1 MVALSTTSLTLAP
14 LSVTKAH
21 LSGRITPKS
30 TDELVGIGKL
40 FSQFL
45 AGQNQTLS
53 VQGVSVQP
61 SGTVAVG
68 WLSNVF
74 KTLTLQVILP
84 GQIYQ
89 VRFISCRKYIA
100 FTEIFLLEDRQL
112 YNAN

>member
-21 LSGRITPKS
+21 LSGLITPKS
-30 TDELVGIGKL
+30 EGELVAIGKL

-53 VQGVSVQP
+53 VQGVFVQP
-61 SGTVAVG
+61 SGRAAVG
-68 WLSNVF
+68 WLSSAF

-84 GQIYQ
+84 GQVYQ
-89 VRFISCRKYIA
+89 VRFLSYQKSILI
-100 FTEIFLLEDRQL
+100 IDLLLRL
-112 YNAN
+112 STLS

>member
-1 MVALSTTSLTLAP
+1 MVALSTTSLTLTP

-30 TDELVGIGKL
+30 GDELVGIGKL

-53 VQGVSVQP
+53 VRGVSVQP
-61 SGTVAVG
+61 SGTVPVG
-68 WLSNVF
+68 WLSSAF

-84 GQIYQ
+84 GRIYQ
-89 VRFISCRKYIA
+89 VRFIFMPKISH
-100 FTEIFLLEDRQL
+100 FH
-112 YNAN
+112 

>member
-1 MVALSTTSLTLAP
+1 MVALSTTSLALAP
-14 LSVTKAH
+14 LSMTKAH

-30 TDELVGIGKL
+30 EGELATIGKL

-53 VQGVSVQP
+53 VEGDFVQP
-61 SGTVAVG
+61 SGTTAVS
-68 WLSNVF
+68 WLSNAF

-89 VRFISCRKYIA
+89 VRFIFMSKIG
-100 FTEIFLLEDRQL
+100 LLLTVFEGHQL
-112 YNAN
+112 HHHI